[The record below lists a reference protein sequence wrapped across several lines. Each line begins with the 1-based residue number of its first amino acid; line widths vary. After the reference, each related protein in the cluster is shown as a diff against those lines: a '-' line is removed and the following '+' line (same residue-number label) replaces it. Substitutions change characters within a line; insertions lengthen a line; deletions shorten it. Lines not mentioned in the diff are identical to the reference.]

1 MPPRVF
7 ATRRRLMPRHAAGL
21 EALCRD
27 AVRWA
32 GIGQIMHDQPLS
44 SFGPTTPRHKG
55 GQAAR
60 APCLVLRDA
69 GLAAARRRALSAL
82 HSTLARS
89 YGRDCP
95 EVVVS
100 RAGRACHGCHVE
112 LPSKLINSGYYR
124 CPRLFVG
131 KDGPRRQ
138 RARDIAGPQCRPLA
152 WDKFVRRRSLVSSAG
167 LPLFPLQER
176 DCLRRYG
183 GYMGTA

>member
-69 GLAAARRRALSAL
+69 GL
-82 HSTLARS
+82 
-89 YGRDCP
+89 P